1 MKKTEKPEV
10 SFKIDD
16 QEYLRLDDSSELNL
30 DSVIKNLS
38 EFMEKNSGKGET
50 EEVKDKIYKDAQE
63 LWNEFRLALTDTKF
77 NLHLNRTEYNLLT
90 NILLTK
96 MEYDAD
102 TVFVAIEL
110 TNVLGSLKK
119 HKWESDKELVPFKV
133 NPTELTYIYH
143 LISKHT
149 VKGITNTTYNFA
161 NILRRIGEVSKL
173 FNFYDNKA
181 KYYSEY
187 IVTWV
192 TSFEDGVTLDSS
204 VEAEEVDSTEVAEE
218 ADK

>member
-10 SFKIDD
+10 SFKIEDK
-16 QEYLRLDDSSELNL
+16 EYLRLDDLTESNL
-30 DSVIKNLS
+30 DSVIRNLS
-38 EFMEKNSGKGET
+38 EYMENNTGKGES
-50 EEVKDKIYKDAQE
+50 EEKKDEMYQTAQK
-63 LWNEFRLALTDTKF
+63 LWNEFRDALTESKF
-77 NLHLNRTEYNLLT
+77 NLHLNRAEYTMLT

-110 TNVLGSLKK
+110 TDVLASLSK
-119 HKWESDKELVPFKV
+119 HKWESDSELVAFKV

-149 VKGITNTTYNFA
+149 VKGITKATYNFA

-181 KYYSEY
+181 KYYSEF

-192 TSFEDGVTLDSS
+192 TAFEDGVTLDTTPQT
-204 VEAEEVDSTEVAEE
+204 EEVESEEVVEQE
-218 ADK
+218 AK